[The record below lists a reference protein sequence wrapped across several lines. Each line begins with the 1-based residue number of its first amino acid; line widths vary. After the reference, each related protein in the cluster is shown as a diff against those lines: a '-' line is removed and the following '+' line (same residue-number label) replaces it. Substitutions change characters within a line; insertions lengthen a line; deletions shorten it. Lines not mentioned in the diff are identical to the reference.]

1 MTITIKLLPSG
12 DLGRALRALWPLAL
26 IALPAVVEAAGAS
39 LLVRL
44 MLDITMRM
52 ADHAMSPR
60 QA

>member
-26 IALPAVVEAAGAS
+26 IALPAVAEAAGVS

-44 MLDITMRM
+44 MLEVSMRM
-52 ADHAMSPR
+52 ADRAVRPER
-60 QA
+60 A